1 MGKGIFVIGTN
12 TDIGKTFVSGAITY
26 KLKKHNKNVIP
37 YKPIQSGG
45 IEENIKIIPPDIKYI
60 RDICDLDID
69 YNTMNTYCLKTEV
82 SPHLACN
89 IENVYINKENIIN
102 HYNKLLKIYDYVV
115 AEGAGGIVVP
125 ITNDYFLYDLIKD
138 LNMDVVIVASA
149 SVGTINHSVLTYEF
163 LKSKNIKCRGIF
175 INNYKKKFYED
186 DNIKMIREI
195 TKLDVVGILNKIDN
209 FTKENI
215 KKEYDKLDL
224 DNIISLFE

>member
-12 TDIGKTFVSGAITY
+12 TDIGKTFISGAITY
-26 KLKKHNKNVIP
+26 KLKKHNENVIP
-37 YKPIQSGG
+37 YKPVQSGG
-45 IEENIKIIPPDIKYI
+45 VYENNELVPPDIKYI
-60 RDICDLDID
+60 KDICDLDID

-115 AEGAGGIVVP
+115 VEGAGGIVVP
-125 ITNDYFLYDLIKD
+125 ITNDYFVYDLIKD
-138 LNMDVVIVASA
+138 LNLDVVIVASA

-175 INNYKKKFYED
+175 INNYNNKFYED
-186 DNIKMIREI
+186 DNIKMIEKI
-195 TKLDVVGILNKIDN
+195 TNLKVLGILNKI
-209 FTKENI
+209 KEFNKESI
-215 KKEYDKLDL
+215 CKEYDKLDL
-224 DNIISLFE
+224 ENIISLFE